1 MKYAN
6 VVLIGLLCSA
16 LMVAPVGCS
25 VSQAK
30 VNTVVT
36 DIANWT
42 PVIASDAS
50 ALLTDI
56 ASFEPADA
64 ATIQAAVTIINT
76 DSTALTALCK
86 QYLAAPGASVL
97 AQIASL
103 VGTLATADSGALLSV
118 LQIKNPASQ
127 NIAKGV
133 LTTIATAV
141 TILSG
146 YLQSVNVQ
154 PSATVAQAL
163 EQLKPYVNRS
173 VMGQEL
179 ARAQLQGIVPANLTL
194 AQIGY

>member
-1 MKYAN
+1 
-6 VVLIGLLCSA
+6 
-16 LMVAPVGCS
+16 MVAPVGCS